1 MVTGFSHVQLAVS
14 DVAAS
19 AEWYRVVLGMEQF
32 TSGSFSGGEYAGL
45 RNRTGR
51 FVIGLQGTLLKEPG
65 ADPAPMIEHL
75 SFAVEDRDDLDRHCA
90 AIAAAGIE
98 VGAPFEEALSWNVR
112 LRDPDGLVV
121 ELTCA
126 KP

>member
-1 MVTGFSHVQLAVS
+1 MVTGFSHVQLEVR
-14 DVAAS
+14 DVAVS

-32 TSGSFSGGEYAGL
+32 TSGTFAGGDYAGL
-45 RNRTGR
+45 RSRTGR
-51 FVIGLQGTLLKEPG
+51 FVIGLQGTLLKEAG

-75 SFAVEDRDDLDRHCA
+75 SFGVEDRADLERHRA
-90 AIAAAGIE
+90 AIAAAGIDIGE
-98 VGAPFEEALSWNVR
+98 PFEEALSWNVR

-126 KP
+126 K